1 MSQQSVIIVGGGII
15 GINAACFLSEAGF
28 AVTIIDRDGICKG
41 TSSGNASALAFS
53 DVMPMA
59 HKGMLKNVP
68 RWLMDPLG
76 PLSIPPSYFPTILPW
91 LLRLVRESSPA
102 KRAKSVAAQVAMMR
116 LSEKE
121 TLALAGRAGI
131 QSMIR
136 NDGSLELYSSEKA
149 FQNAL
154 LSWDFRKTHGVPFE
168 HVRGHRLAEL
178 QPGLSPSIVAG
189 TFSPSWRTLS
199 NPYDYSVALWTH
211 AQKLGA
217 KFTQGTITSLA
228 GDTDKASVTLTNGN
242 RLKADY
248 LINAA
253 GAWSHKLAATIDEK
267 IPLETERGYNTNLP
281 SSAFDAKRMLIF
293 SSDAFVLTPLSTG
306 IRIGGAVEL
315 AGLDIKPNYRRSEAM
330 LEKAKRY
337 LPNLKTDGGTHWM
350 GYRPSL
356 PDTLPAI
363 GTSKKSPRI
372 IHAFGHG
379 HLGLTQSAAT
389 GRLLCDIICGQIPSL
404 DLTPF
409 NPQRF

>member
-1 MSQQSVIIVGGGII
+1 MNGKSVIIVGGGII
-15 GINAACFLSEAGF
+15 GINAACFLGEAGF
-28 AVTIIDRDGICKG
+28 AVTVIDRDGICKG

-76 PLSIPPSYFPTILPW
+76 PLSIPPSYFLTILPW

-102 KRAKSVAAQVAMMR
+102 KRAQSVAAQVAMMR

-121 TLALAGRAGI
+121 TLALAGRAGL
-131 QSMIR
+131 QYMIR
-136 NDGSLELYSSEKA
+136 TDGSLELYSSEKA

-154 LSWDFRKTHGVPFE
+154 PGWELRKTYGVPFE
-168 HVRGHRLAEL
+168 HVRGRRLAEL

-199 NPYDYSVALWTH
+199 NPNDYSMALWSY
-211 AQKLGA
+211 AEKLGA
-217 KFTQGTITSLA
+217 KFIRGTATSLNP
-228 GDTDKASVTLTNGN
+228 GTDIASLTLADGSHMQ
-242 RLKADY
+242 ADY

-253 GAWSHKLAATIDEK
+253 GAWSHILAATIGEN

-315 AGLDIKPNYRRSEAM
+315 AGLDAKPNYRRSEAM

-337 LPNLKTDGGTHWM
+337 LPDLKTDGGVQWM

-363 GTSKKSPRI
+363 GVSKISPRI

-389 GRLLCDIICGQIPSL
+389 GRLLCDLISGETPSL
-404 DLTPF
+404 DITPF

>member
-1 MSQQSVIIVGGGII
+1 MNGKSVIIVGGGII
-15 GINAACFLSEAGF
+15 GINAACFLGEAGF
-28 AVTIIDRDGICKG
+28 AVTVIDRDGICKG

-68 RWLMDPLG
+68 RWLLDPLG

-102 KRAKSVAAQVAMMR
+102 NRAQSIAAQVAMMR
-116 LSEKE
+116 LSETE
-121 TLALAGRAGI
+121 TLALAERAGAG
-131 QSMIR
+131 SMIR
-136 NDGSLELYSSEKA
+136 ADGSLELYSSEKA

-154 LSWDFRKTHGVPFE
+154 SSWEFRKTYGVPFE
-168 HVRGHRLAEL
+168 HVRGQRLAEL

-199 NPYDYSVALWTH
+199 NPYDYSMALWSY
-211 AQKLGA
+211 AEQLGA
-217 KFTQGTITSLA
+217 KYIRGTATSLD
-228 GDTDKASVTLTNGN
+228 GSPDKASVALADG
-242 RLKADY
+242 RSLQADY

-253 GAWSHKLAATIDEK
+253 GAWSHKLAATIGEK

-281 SSAFDAKRMLIF
+281 SNAFDAKRMLIF

-306 IRIGGAVEL
+306 IRLGGAVEL
-315 AGLDIKPNYRRSEAM
+315 AGLDAKPNYRRSSAM
-330 LEKAKRY
+330 LEKAKRH
-337 LPNLKTDGGTHWM
+337 LPDLKIDGGTHWM

-363 GTSKKSPRI
+363 GASKNSPRI

-389 GRLLCDIICGQIPSL
+389 GRLLCELICGEIPSL
-404 DLTPF
+404 DMKPF

>member
-1 MSQQSVIIVGGGII
+1 MNGKSVIVVGGGII
-15 GINAACFLSEAGF
+15 GINAACFLAEAGL
-28 AVTIIDRDGICKG
+28 AVTVIDRDGICKG

-59 HKGMLKNVP
+59 HKGLLKSVP

-102 KRAKSVAAQVAMMR
+102 KRTQSVAAQVAMMR

-121 TLALAGRAGI
+121 TLKLAERAGT

-136 NDGSLELYSSEKA
+136 ADGSLELYSDEKA

-154 LSWDFRKTHGVPFE
+154 SSWDFRKTHGVPFE
-168 HVRGHRLAEL
+168 HVRGQRLAEL
-178 QPGLSPSIVAG
+178 QPGLSPSVVAG

-199 NPYDYSVALWTH
+199 NPYDYCMALWSY
-211 AQKLGA
+211 AEKLGA
-217 KFTQGTITSLA
+217 RFEPGTVESLNGNDA
-228 GDTDKASVTLTNGN
+228 NASVNLTDG
-242 RLKADY
+242 RQLDADY
-248 LINAA
+248 VINAA
-253 GAWSHKLAATIDEK
+253 GAWSHKLAATIGEK

-281 SSAFDAKRMLIF
+281 SGAFDAKRMLIF

-315 AGLDIKPNYRRSEAM
+315 AGLNIKPNYRRSEAM

-337 LPNLKTDGGTHWM
+337 LPDLKTDGGIHWM

-363 GTSKKSPRI
+363 GASKKSPRI

-389 GRLLCDIICGQIPSL
+389 GRLLCDLISGEAPSL

-409 NPQRF
+409 NPRRF